1 MAKGESAT
9 KEKASVAQVD
19 CCPTLEPCEVCDV
32 IDVRFRLPFRPVAGA
47 ANRAP
52 VTVQVT
58 LHFRLTRCSG
68 ALSLGDI
75 LYSTTLLPGEQVRL
89 FASDRHSRFS
99 FDSETSLAYRQQT
112 TSEESFFMAGM
123 ANAVSNV
130 NVNESGSSSSS
141 FSSSSLS
148 GGGGAGLDLGIIKI
162 GGSVSGSSYDAKS
175 ASAFARSLSQH
186 ADSSSRHVEVA
197 TRAASSTSVGEVSTR
212 SHTQGES
219 EDQYESSSRVFSN
232 PNRCHALSFLF
243 YKLNKCQTIRW
254 ELVGIERAVLDP
266 AAPTTVELNDPAPF
280 DGVTVIPDSVLATS
294 KQRLDA
300 ERSARTSVAE
310 KVTALGVGL
319 FSRAAVFGSFAAG
332 AEPLT
337 PAARQAALDA
347 ADKELIAEGLLGKNG
362 EVSEATRKL
371 FGWER
376 EIALPTAGVI
386 VKGCLDEC
394 DVCEPNLDREIGLD
408 LDRKQLENELLKKKI
423 ELLEKS
429 QEYRCCP
436 DGDEDDVTP
445 SS

>member
-1 MAKGESAT
+1 M
-9 KEKASVAQVD
+9 
-19 CCPTLEPCEVCDV
+19 
-32 IDVRFRLPFRPVAGA
+32 
-47 ANRAP
+47 
-52 VTVQVT
+52 
-58 LHFRLTRCSG
+58 
-68 ALSLGDI
+68 
-75 LYSTTLLPGEQVRL
+75 
-89 FASDRHSRFS
+89 
-99 FDSETSLAYRQQT
+99 
-112 TSEESFFMAGM
+112 
-123 ANAVSNV
+123 
-130 NVNESGSSSSS
+130 
-141 FSSSSLS
+141 
-148 GGGGAGLDLGIIKI
+148 
-162 GGSVSGSSYDAKS
+162 
-175 ASAFARSLSQH
+175 
-186 ADSSSRHVEVA
+186 
-197 TRAASSTSVGEVSTR
+197 STR

-294 KQRLDA
+294 KQRLDV

-347 ADKELIAEGLLGKNG
+347 VDKELIAEGLLGKNG
-362 EVSEATRKL
+362 EVSEATKKL

-436 DGDEDDVTP
+436 DGDEDEATP

>member
-9 KEKASVAQVD
+9 KEKASIAQLD
-19 CCPTLEPCEVCDV
+19 CCPALEPCEVCDV

-197 TRAASSTSVGEVSTR
+197 TRATSSTSVGEVSTR

-294 KQRLDA
+294 KQRLDV
-300 ERSARTSVAE
+300 ERSARASVTE

-319 FSRAAVFGSFAAG
+319 FSRAAVLASLAGG
-332 AEPLT
+332 AEPIT

-347 ADKELIAEGLLGKNG
+347 VDKELIAEGLLGKNG

-394 DVCEPNLDREIGLD
+394 DVCEPNLDREIELD
-408 LDRKQLENELLKKKI
+408 LARKQLENELLKKKI
-423 ELLEKS
+423 DLLEKS

-436 DGDEDDVTP
+436 DGDEDEVTP

>member
-1 MAKGESAT
+1 MAEAT
-9 KEKASVAQVD
+9 TGIDTLE

-32 IDVRFRLPFRPVAGA
+32 IDFRFRLPFRPVAGA
-47 ANRAP
+47 NRP
-52 VTVQVT
+52 PIPVQVT

-68 ALSLGDI
+68 PLSLGDI

-89 FASDRHSRFS
+89 FTSDRHSRFS
-99 FDSETSLAYRQQT
+99 FDSETDLAYRQHT
-112 TSEESFFMAGM
+112 TSEESFYMAGM

-130 NVNESGSSSSS
+130 NVNENAASTSS
-141 FSSSSLS
+141 FHTSSLS

-212 SHTQGES
+212 SHAEGES
-219 EDQYESSSRVFSN
+219 EDQYESNSRAFSN
-232 PNRCHALSFLF
+232 PNHCHALTFLF

-254 ELVGIERAVLDP
+254 ELVGIDRAVLDP
-266 AAPTTVELNDPAPF
+266 AAPTIVELNDPVPF
-280 DGVTVIPDSVLATS
+280 DGVSIIPDSIRATS
-294 KQRLDA
+294 KQRLDV
-300 ERSARTSVAE
+300 ERSARTSVAD
-310 KVTALGVGL
+310 KVTATGVGM
-319 FSRAAVFGSFAAG
+319 FSRPAVLASFAAW

-337 PAARQAALDA
+337 AAVRQAALDA
-347 ADKELIAEGLLGKNG
+347 ADKELIAEGLLAKNG
-362 EVSEATRKL
+362 EVTEATKRL

-394 DVCEPNLDREIGLD
+394 DICEPLLDREIELE
-408 LDRKQLENELLKKKI
+408 LEHKQLENELLKKQI
-423 ELLEKS
+423 NLLEKS

-436 DGDEDDVTP
+436 DGDEDEVSP
-445 SS
+445 SP

>member
-1 MAKGESAT
+1 
-9 KEKASVAQVD
+9 
-19 CCPTLEPCEVCDV
+19 VCDV

-47 ANRAP
+47 ANRVP
-52 VTVQVT
+52 VAVVT

-89 FASDRHSRFS
+89 FTSDRHCRFS
-99 FDSETSLAYRQQT
+99 FDSETDLAYRQQT

-162 GGSVSGSSYDAKS
+162 GGSASGSSYDAKS
-175 ASAFARSLSQH
+175 TSAFARSLSQH

-212 SHTQGES
+212 THTQGES

-294 KQRLDA
+294 KQRLDV
-300 ERSARTSVAE
+300 ERSARTSVGE

-347 ADKELIAEGLLGKNG
+347 VDKELIAEGLLGKNG
-362 EVSEATRKL
+362 EVSEATKKL

-394 DVCEPNLDREIGLD
+394 DVCEPNLDREIELD
-408 LDRKQLENELLKKKI
+408 LDRKQLENELLRKKI

-436 DGDEDDVTP
+436 GDDDEDAAP
-445 SS
+445 SP